1 MENTD
6 NAIINTV
13 NKVVLKGTGHNID
26 ISRTDRSHRVG
37 LTIHVKP
44 RDIIVHFISY
54 RDLVYLNKKNLKS
67 YNNNPSNNNRVL
79 RHVNEVLTRTRAKLF
94 AETRRL
100 HKEKFIA
107 GCRTMDGRIK
117 MKLFKNGNI
126 VTITREDELY
136 RQVPDSDT
144 ERVAIGLQT
153 SRLNR
158 R

>member
-1 MENTD
+1 M
-6 NAIINTV
+6 
-13 NKVVLKGTGHNID
+13 LKGTGHNID
-26 ISRTDRSHRVG
+26 ISRTDRSLRVG
-37 LTIHVKP
+37 PTIHVKP
-44 RDIIVHFISY
+44 RDIIVRFISY
-54 RDLVYLNKKNLKS
+54 RDLVYFNKKNLKS

-79 RHVNEVLTRTRAKLF
+79 IYVNEVLTRTRAKLF
-94 AETRRL
+94 AQTRRL

-107 GCRTMDGRIK
+107 GCRTMDGRIT
-117 MKLFKNGNI
+117 MKLLNGNI

>member
-13 NKVVLKGTGHNID
+13 NKVVGP
-26 ISRTDRSHRVG
+26 
-37 LTIHVKP
+37 TIHVKP
-44 RDIIVHFISY
+44 RDIIVRFISY

-67 YNNNPSNNNRVL
+67 YNNPSNNNRVL

-94 AETRRL
+94 AQTRRL

-117 MKLFKNGNI
+117 MKQLNGNI

-144 ERVAIGLQT
+144 ERVAI
-153 SRLNR
+153 
-158 R
+158 

>member
-1 MENTD
+1 M
-6 NAIINTV
+6 
-13 NKVVLKGTGHNID
+13 LKGTGHNID
-26 ISRTDRSHRVG
+26 ISRTDRSLRVG
-37 LTIHVKP
+37 PTIHVKP
-44 RDIIVHFISY
+44 RDIIVRFISY
-54 RDLVYLNKKNLKS
+54 RDLVYFNKKNLKS

-79 RHVNEVLTRTRAKLF
+79 IYVNEVLTRTRAKLF
-94 AETRRL
+94 AQTRRL

-117 MKLFKNGNI
+117 MKLLNDNI

>member
-1 MENTD
+1 M
-6 NAIINTV
+6 
-13 NKVVLKGTGHNID
+13 LKGTGHNID
-26 ISRTDRSHRVG
+26 ISRTDRSLRVG
-37 LTIHVKP
+37 PTIHVKP
-44 RDIIVHFISY
+44 RDIIVRFISY
-54 RDLVYLNKKNLKS
+54 RDLLYLNKKNLKS

-79 RHVNEVLTRTRAKLF
+79 IYVNEVLTRTRAKLF
-94 AETRRL
+94 AQTRRL

-107 GCRTMDGRIK
+107 GCRTMDGRIE
-117 MKLFKNGNI
+117 MKLLNGNI

>member
-1 MENTD
+1 MLSSTQL
-6 NAIINTV
+6 T
-13 NKVVLKGTGHNID
+13 
-26 ISRTDRSHRVG
+26 RSCSKERATTSTYRG
-37 LTIHVKP
+37 RIAATACPTIHVKP
-44 RDIIVHFISY
+44 RDIIVRFISY

-94 AETRRL
+94 AQTRRL

-107 GCRTMDGRIK
+107 GCRIMDGRIK
-117 MKLFKNGNI
+117 MKLLNGNI

-144 ERVAIGLQT
+144 KRVAIGLQIST
-153 SRLNR
+153 LNR

>member
-1 MENTD
+1 M
-6 NAIINTV
+6 
-13 NKVVLKGTGHNID
+13 LKGTGHNID
-26 ISRTDRSHRVG
+26 ISRTDRSLRVG
-37 LTIHVKP
+37 PTIHVKP
-44 RDIIVHFISY
+44 RDIIVRFISY
-54 RDLVYLNKKNLKS
+54 RDLVYFNKKNLKS

-79 RHVNEVLTRTRAKLF
+79 IYVKEVLTRTRAKLF
-94 AETRRL
+94 AQTRRL

-117 MKLFKNGNI
+117 MKLLNDNI